1 MSSYHYI
8 EKMFELEEG
17 CIKKDEFLG
26 NKVVFH
32 IEFARKSCA
41 CPHCR
46 SLTNRIKDYRQ
57 QEILLTWLDNVPMY
71 ALLHKRRYFCPTC
84 GHSFYPPTPLV
95 QPYQRRSQRQQLAI
109 IQECARKQSFSDI
122 ASRFHLSTTTII
134 RYFDLISFG
143 KPGTLPAVLSID
155 EFKGNAQ
162 GQKYQVALADPVKK
176 KILDILP
183 HRDTLK
189 LIRYFASYSYAV
201 RKKVNYVVM
210 DSSALFRAVV
220 QQIFPHATIICDKY
234 HIVRQVV
241 WAMENV
247 RKRIQ
252 KQFDHRR
259 IYFKRNKKILTKP
272 GCKLTHDEFVCLE
285 EILAQSDELRKA
297 YAIKECFYKVLKMPT
312 RKAAIYYLQSWLELV
327 KSSQL
332 KEFNALLRSFKDW
345 FDGIINAI
353 RLRYSNGYM
362 EGHNNKIKVLKRVS
376 FGIRNFYRFRNRIL
390 FMDA

>member
-1 MSSYHYI
+1 M
-8 EKMFELEEG
+8 
-17 CIKKDEFLG
+17 
-26 NKVVFH
+26 
-32 IEFARKSCA
+32 
-41 CPHCR
+41 
-46 SLTNRIKDYRQ
+46 
-57 QEILLTWLDNVPMY
+57 
-71 ALLHKRRYFCPTC
+71 
-84 GHSFYPPTPLV
+84 
-95 QPYQRRSQRQQLAI
+95 
-109 IQECARKQSFSDI
+109 
-122 ASRFHLSTTTII
+122 
-134 RYFDLISFG
+134 
-143 KPGTLPAVLSID
+143 
-155 EFKGNAQ
+155 
-162 GQKYQVALADPVKK
+162 
-176 KILDILP
+176 
-183 HRDTLK
+183 K

-327 KSSQL
+327 KASQL